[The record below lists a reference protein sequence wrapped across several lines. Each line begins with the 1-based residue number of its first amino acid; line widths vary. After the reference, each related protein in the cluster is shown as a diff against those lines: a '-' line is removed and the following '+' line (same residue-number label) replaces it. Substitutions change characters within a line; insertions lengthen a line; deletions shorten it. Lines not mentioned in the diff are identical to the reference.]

1 VNARLLL
8 RGAAAVAV
16 TAALGLSASVAVEA
30 GSTPAPHPLLAPMKA
45 FCNTAVQRRLA
56 VLGTDDTF
64 VETSVALNGKDQ
76 TTLEGQI
83 SADEQGLT
91 TLDQTIQGDTT
102 TATAFADCE
111 LIVTDYL
118 VYVMEDPKIQEVMAA
133 DGVGKVNSTFGTVIP
148 ELQQLI
154 KVSVAPASVKAQA
167 QTDLNNL
174 TGTVNASRTSI
185 SGVTSSVINLVPS
198 NVSGDAA
205 ALQSGYQHIT
215 TAGTDLAAA
224 RVDVNTILALLGG

>member
-64 VETSVALNGKDQ
+64 VETSVALNSKDQ
-76 TTLEGQI
+76 TALDGQI
-83 SADEQGLT
+83 STDEQGLT

-102 TATAFADCE
+102 TATAYAGCA

-133 DGVGKVNSTFGTVIP
+133 DGVGKVNSTFETVIP

-154 KVSVAPASVKAQA
+154 KVSVAAASVKVEA
-167 QTDLNNL
+167 QTDLNDL
-174 TGTVNASRTSI
+174 TGTVGASRASI
-185 SGVTSSVINLVPS
+185 SGVTASVINLVPS
-198 NVSGDAA
+198 NVSDDAT
-205 ALQSGYQHIT
+205 ALESGYRHIT

-224 RVDVNTILALLGG
+224 RVDVNAILALLGG